1 MAGHSK
7 WANIKHRKA
16 RQDASRG
23 KIWTKVI
30 REITVAAKDGPDPAD
45 NPRLRLALE
54 KANSANMPKDT
65 IKRAIEKGSGTG
77 ETGVLE
83 EITFEGYGPG
93 GVAILVETMTDNRNR
108 TVSDVRHA
116 FSKYGGN
123 LGTDGSVSYLFKKL
137 GIVQVDKNFTEEEL
151 MEIVIDIGA
160 DDLSEEGDFF
170 EIITDS
176 NSFNDVVDAIK
187 EKKIKYNNAE
197 LTLRAE
203 TLVKLDN
210 EMSEKVL
217 NIMEFMDDLDD
228 VQEVHTNK
236 GAAFERQIAKAL
248 IEDLNLKNPVKRIL
262 EQTRTKE
269 LPDLMLGTWCIECK
283 AYGTGAEP
291 RPDWWD
297 QVLTSSNQHNLKPA
311 LVYKFNNRPIK
322 VRILA
327 SSLNKDIKN
336 DLVTVDLLW
345 PDFIQIILELFQ
357 EDIELHEQTYQV

>member
-210 EMSEKVL
+210 VMSEKVL

-228 VQEVHTNK
+228 VQEVHTN
-236 GAAFERQIAKAL
+236 AEFPDDFEV
-248 IEDLNLKNPVKRIL
+248 KN
-262 EQTRTKE
+262 
-269 LPDLMLGTWCIECK
+269 
-283 AYGTGAEP
+283 
-291 RPDWWD
+291 
-297 QVLTSSNQHNLKPA
+297 
-311 LVYKFNNRPIK
+311 
-322 VRILA
+322 
-327 SSLNKDIKN
+327 
-336 DLVTVDLLW
+336 
-345 PDFIQIILELFQ
+345 
-357 EDIELHEQTYQV
+357 